1 MRQGLLREVFVVS
14 GLGVGRRDPYTRAVS
29 HYHQWPTEAQQERFL
44 ELVAEGL
51 TRQEAAEHEDVGAT
65 ATQFRTFINGK
76 KPESLAFAERYQ
88 AVLEEIGAAPTPVA
102 LRIKELEGV
111 QMVHRLLDEALLRAL
126 DPERGKVGA
135 SNRVLHNLLLLKADD
150 FRPLLEARTRHIHEG
165 AVGIYAMPQIDTS
178 RWTLEQ
184 HEEFVQLE
192 ARRSELIAMAQP
204 DGQVALPAARDDDV
218 VVEEAEVEEIEAA

>member
-1 MRQGLLREVFVVS
+1 MSL
-14 GLGVGRRDPYTRAVS
+14 
-29 HYHQWPTEAQQERFL
+29 YHKAPTQEQQDRFL
-44 ELVAEGL
+44 ELVAQGM
-51 TRQEAAEHEDVGAT
+51 TRQEASEHADVGGT

-76 KPESLAFAERYQ
+76 KPESLAFAERYH
-88 AVLEEIGAAPTPVA
+88 AVLEELGSAPTPVA

-111 QMVHRLLDEALLRAL
+111 QVVHRLLDEALLRAL

-135 SNRVLHNLLLLKADD
+135 SNRVLHNLLLLKAED

-178 RWTLEQ
+178 RWSLEE
-184 HEEFVQLE
+184 HEEFVALE

-204 DGQVALPAARDDDV
+204 DGQVALPAAAADEVIED
-218 VVEEAEVEEIEAA
+218 AEIEEIEAA